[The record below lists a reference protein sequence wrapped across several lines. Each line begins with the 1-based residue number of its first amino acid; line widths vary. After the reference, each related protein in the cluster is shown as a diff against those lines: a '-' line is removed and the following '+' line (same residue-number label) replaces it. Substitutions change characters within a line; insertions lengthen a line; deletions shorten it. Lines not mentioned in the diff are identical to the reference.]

1 MIKVGFIDYF
11 LDEWHA
17 NKYPGWFG
25 AAGAALG
32 TEIAVA
38 YAWAELDASPINGV
52 TTDAWCEK
60 NGAIKCE
67 SIKELCEKSDVIVI
81 LSPDN
86 PERHLDYAKEVLPYG
101 KRTYIDKTFAPDYAT
116 ALRIFGIAREHN
128 TPFFST
134 SALRYAEELKAVDA
148 PDYMITSGGGLLERY
163 VVHQAEMIVSKLGLG
178 VSRVMAR
185 KQGVETIFSID
196 YENGKRATM
205 LHAPAFGFTASMAKE
220 TGEFTPITPVASP
233 FFAALGLDIARFFLD
248 GKTSF
253 DPDETLEVM
262 KLIELCL
269 RAEAKPD
276 EWVKM

>member
-32 TEIAVA
+32 TEITVA
-38 YAWAELDASPINGV
+38 YAWAELDASPISGV

-60 NGAIKCE
+60 NGVSKCE

-101 KRTYIDKTFAPDYAT
+101 KRTYIDKTFAPDYET
-116 ALRIFGIAREHN
+116 ALRIFDIAKQYG

-134 SALRYAEELKAVDA
+134 SALRYAEELTAMDA
-148 PDYMITSGGGLLERY
+148 PDYMVTMGGGLLERY
-163 VVHQAEMIVSKLGLG
+163 IVHQAEMVVAKLGTR
-178 VSRVMAR
+178 VSRVLAR
-185 KQGVETIFSID
+185 KQGPETVFSLEFED
-196 YENGKRATM
+196 GKRATM
-205 LHAPAFGFTASMAKE
+205 LHATAFGFFAAMAKE
-220 TGEFTPITPVASP
+220 EGDQAGGQITSSFFPALVSDMTRFFMTGEV
-233 FFAALGLDIARFFLD
+233 
-248 GKTSF
+248 SF
-253 DPDETLEVM
+253 DPKQTLAVM
-262 KLIELCL
+262 KLIDLCL
-269 RAEAKPD
+269 LAKKNPD
-276 EWVKM
+276 TWVEM

>member
-1 MIKVGFIDYF
+1 MLKVGFIDYF

-17 NKYPGWFG
+17 NNYPKWFKS
-25 AAGAALG
+25 ASETLG
-32 TEIAVA
+32 EEVVVT
-38 YAWAELDASPINGV
+38 YAWAELDAPPHGGKTTDEWCAEKGV
-52 TTDAWCEK
+52 T
-60 NGAIKCE
+60 KCATLE
-67 SIKELCEKSDVIVI
+67 EVCEKSDVLVV

-86 PERHLDYAKEVLPYG
+86 PERHLDYAKVVLPYG

-163 VVHQAEMIVSKLGLG
+163 IVHQAEMIVSKLGLG

-185 KQGVETIFSID
+185 KQGVETVFSID
-196 YENGKRATM
+196 YENGKRATL

>member
-1 MIKVGFIDYF
+1 MLKVGFIDYF

-17 NKYPGWFG
+17 NNYPKWFKS
-25 AAGAALG
+25 ASETLG
-32 TEIAVA
+32 EEVVVT
-38 YAWAELDASPINGV
+38 YAWAELDAPPHGGKTTDEWCAEKGV
-52 TTDAWCEK
+52 T
-60 NGAIKCE
+60 KCATLE
-67 SIKELCEKSDVIVI
+67 EVCEKSDAIVV

-86 PERHLDYAKEVLPYG
+86 PERHLDYAKAVLPYG

-196 YENGKRATM
+196 YENGKRATL